1 MDMNDTISNLEVI
14 EDLYPDHTFSYIEDI
29 DGYGGYRM
37 IIDDKYT
44 DIWLYEHM
52 LYGTD
57 VHDLEYIREEID
69 WYLNNEVK

>member
-1 MDMNDTISNLEVI
+1 MEMDDTIFNLEVI
-14 EDLYPDHTFSYIEDI
+14 EDLYPDHTFSYIGDT

-37 IIDDKYT
+37 VIDGKYT

-69 WYLNNEVK
+69 WYLKEGK